1 MRCTAF
7 CPSMLHVLSKLYFW
21 KRRKHSAVYSFLI
34 LKGVT
39 AQFSDMN
46 PSHASIMQFADLSFA
61 LLQELWD
68 GKVPRNDVAC
78 HAVHRSLL
86 QNSANTEQF
95 AHIEILTPHDQNI
108 AHRCFY
114 TEGCLYTGML
124 LYTGAFTQRCFSQRH
139 AFTQRCFSQRHAF
152 THKRLRIQM
161 LLRGDA
167 FTRSYLYALV
177 LYTGTLL

>member
-1 MRCTAF
+1 MQASCNLQILASRCCKNCGMAKFHVMMLNAMQCTG
-7 CPSMLHVLSKLYFW
+7 PSCK
-21 KRRKHSAVYSFLI
+21 I
-34 LKGVT
+34 LEI
-39 AQFSDMN
+39 
-46 PSHASIMQFADLSFA
+46 PSNLRTILC
-61 LLQELWD
+61 
-68 GKVPRNDVAC
+68 G
-78 HAVHRSLL
+78 
-86 QNSANTEQF
+86 
-95 AHIEILTPHDQNI
+95 IEILTPHDQHI

-124 LYTGAFTQRCFSQRH
+124 LYTG

-167 FTRSYLYALV
+167 FTRSYLYAQV